1 MKTYALLDYDGY
13 ICKAYYAGLKEDK
26 QEKVL
31 ADLEESAIVRT
42 MEYFNVERDEVEV
55 IKVISGHTF
64 KKDIYPSYKLTRKKD
79 ENLGKFRDYIKDKY
93 KDKLIKVSNLEADD
107 VLILLHK
114 HLNTEHINSIVFS
127 DDKDLHYYSFR
138 YCKLNTDKEV
148 TENSLEAILNVYAQ
162 MLAGD
167 SEDNIKGIPRM
178 GMKTALKYI
187 QDNMQSDLLKTVI
200 KCYRDKGIDID
211 NCLRDILLVMP
222 VGCMYINNEEHALL
236 TSSLILAGCNNS
248 ELDKCVSKLIVDE
261 LTTLNAIVKEVY
273 LDN

>member
-42 MEYFNVERDEVEV
+42 AEYFNVERKDVEV
-55 IKVISGHTF
+55 MKVISGHTF

-79 ENLGKFRDYIKDKY
+79 EGLGKFRDYIKEKY
-93 KDKLIKVSNLEADD
+93 KDELIRIANLEADD
-107 VLILLHK
+107 VLVLLHK
-114 HLNTEHINSIVFS
+114 HLNSEYMNSIVFS

-148 TENSLEAILNVYAQ
+148 TENSLEGILNVYAQ

-187 QDNMQSDLLKTVI
+187 QDNMQSDLLRTVI
-200 KCYRDKGIDID
+200 KCYKDKGIDID
-211 NCLRDILLVMP
+211 NCLRDILLVIP
-222 VGCMYINNEEHALL
+222 VGCMYVKNEEHAML
-236 TSSLILAGCNNS
+236 TASLILQGYNDGD
-248 ELDKCVSKLIVDE
+248 LDKCVSKLIVDE
-261 LTTLNAIVKEVY
+261 LTTLNTIVKEVY
-273 LDN
+273 LDS